1 MFPENKPSIQIM
13 KSLTFANLDNSNN
26 NIKDNKNLK
35 SFKAFNENI
44 EKINKKDNL
53 IVPQSGKNGKK
64 VKYKLNIPTIKTE
77 NNNPSSQNKRLYD
90 EEVSLIIKKKILY
103 YTIIK

>member
-1 MFPENKPSIQIM
+1 MLPKNKPSIQIM